1 MEQLIYSKELLYE
14 IFYPPVIYNFF
25 ARHSHDRYNDLIYE
39 CYITDERKIKGTIS
53 TRGNSSTDRVA
64 LLVASDGTLK
74 LAHFEPGH
82 RCLIEFTSS
91 PLEIHMNK
99 ITNDFTVNFTHTKF
113 EYDRMSAVHSGI
125 LHRENGRHIV
135 RGMRIC
141 DVSYDFAFKE
151 LLTGDV
157 ISGEVDFFFSED
169 DDPERTRIVPG
180 VYSFIPSGGLTGISL
195 ETDISKT
202 YYLSKYVE

>member
-14 IFYPPVIYNFF
+14 IFYPPIIYNFF
-25 ARHSHDRYNDLIYE
+25 ERPSYERCKDLIYE

-53 TRGNSSTDRVA
+53 TRGNSSVDRRA
-64 LLVASDGTLK
+64 LLVGGDGSLK
-74 LAHFEPGH
+74 LAHYEPGH

-99 ITNDFTVNFTHTKF
+99 IINDFTVNFTYTNF
-113 EYDRMSAVHSGI
+113 EYDRMPTVRSGI
-125 LHRENGRHIV
+125 LYREKGRHIV

-141 DVSYDFAFKE
+141 DVSYDYVFKE

-157 ISGEVDFFFSED
+157 ISGEVDFVFSED
-169 DDPERTRIVPG
+169 DEPERTRIVPG
-180 VYSFIPSGGLTGISL
+180 VYSFIPSGGLASISL

-202 YYLSKYVE
+202 YYLSKYV